1 MARPKLKEGEK
12 GNYNTSKAVLAR
24 KKVTRQ
30 LNLRRKELA
39 KVEKQKQNAIK
50 KRDTVKNALDLI
62 KKGGITEQEF
72 IKTLPKEVKE
82 AVESGVEITFKPK

>member
-12 GNYNTSKAVLAR
+12 GNYNTSRAVLAR

-39 KVEKQKQNAIK
+39 KVEKQKKNAIK

-62 KKGGITEQEF
+62 KGGITEQEF

-82 AVESGVEITFKPK
+82 AVESGVRDHF

>member
-12 GNYNTSKAVLAR
+12 GNYNTSRVVLAK

-39 KVEKQKQNAIK
+39 KVEKQKENAIK
-50 KRDTVKNALDLI
+50 KRDTVKNALELI
-62 KKGGITEQEF
+62 KKGGVTEPSNMKILNE
-72 IKTLPKEVKE
+72 THY
-82 AVESGVEITFKPK
+82 T